1 MAVPEGPTDKRY
13 TGNGVTKIFTIP
25 FLLLAATDLDVY
37 IDGIEISSGFAI
49 TNVGNPTSTITFTV
63 APVDQADIYLQLNVP
78 FERLNDYQEN
88 GDFLSSTVNRDFDR
102 IWQAL
107 KQLFRW
113 STRSLRLGNFD
124 VDGAGWYRA
133 KGNGIRDLKDPVEAQ
148 DASTKVWTQ
157 RYVGDVVGGM
167 TGNPNLASNIFYL
180 GPDGLPYVVQDL
192 SNSTDFQKGASL
204 LGRGVFAVDSVKDL
218 LSIPRYSSQIAI
230 VKSYFLGADLG
241 YGLFRWI
248 PSMPKN
254 LHDGG
259 KVISPTIPWNG
270 ALSTHSE
277 FLARTGEVD
286 PDGVGCWVRMTETTF
301 GTHYGMT
308 PSAASAAIQKMLMSG
323 GRKQIPDG
331 VFRMATPIFR
341 DFSAND
347 FFPETGDASLRF
359 TLEGQSISNSIL
371 QYAGAGYAM
380 EFTGSKNVP
389 VGQNVHS
396 MLQVSRLALK
406 PADAQSRTCSGIRM
420 INHAYTSLRDLDLEY
435 LDTGLELKSVITCD
449 FERVYVRSCTVGL
462 SVNGAGFS
470 MPNANDFRRFTAQS
484 CTYAGVVAARIG
496 GGFHMQGGTI
506 EGNGAMGVPG
516 TGGFIGN
523 IDGVNGSATLSLT
536 NFYFEG
542 NKGDADLLLTNMSPY
557 TVTVVLTNVNFNRVG
572 DLEYTKNNISL
583 NNTGGGKIIL
593 VLNGVSFMRGGN
605 YVASASRPYIFHDN
619 ACEVINNGVS
629 YRDEIEHNKSLTSS
643 PTVSGRVQSSG
654 AALSLPVGIS
664 SVRLSIGVYEIT
676 STVGWGINANG
687 YVATAV
693 STESAGGIKV
703 ERVTQSSST
712 TFSVIL
718 TNTSGS
724 LSDGAF
730 NFTSTR
736 MS

>member
-286 PDGVGCWVRMTETTF
+286 PNGVGCWVRMTETTF

-703 ERVTQSSST
+703 SALRRVHLQP
-712 TFSVIL
+712 SV
-718 TNTSGS
+718 
-724 LSDGAF
+724 
-730 NFTSTR
+730 
-736 MS
+736 